1 MTYAFRKVP
10 PQGGTAREI
19 AEVINNTVDGKMNVT
34 GEVTLTNSAT
44 STVVTDVRVGAES
57 LIVFMPITAGAATEL
72 AAGGMY
78 VSSQGKQTFTVTHA
92 NNSTTRTFRFA
103 VFA

>member
-1 MTYAFRKVP
+1 MTTSFRKVSP
-10 PQGGTAREI
+10 IGASLRDTAEI
-19 AEVINNTVDGKMNVT
+19 INNCVDGKLNVT

-92 NNSTTRTFRFA
+92 NNSTARTFRFA

>member
-1 MTYAFRKVP
+1 MSTSFRKLP
-10 PQGGTAREI
+10 PIGATSRDTAEI
-19 AEVINNTVDGKMNVT
+19 VNNCVDGKMNVT

-44 STVVTDVRVGAES
+44 STVVTDIRVGAES
-57 LIVFMPITAGAATEL
+57 LIVFMPITADAATEL

-78 VSSQGKQTFTVTHA
+78 VSGQGKQTYTITHA
-92 NNSTTRTFRFA
+92 SDTTTRTFRYA

>member
-10 PQGGTAREI
+10 PGGGTAREV
-19 AEVINNTVDGKMNVT
+19 AEVVNNTVDGKMNVT

-44 STVVTDVRVGAES
+44 STVVTDIRVGAES
-57 LIVFMPITAGAATEL
+57 LIVFMPITADAATEL

-78 VSSQGKQTFTVTHA
+78 VSSQGKQTYTITHA
-92 NNSTTRTFRFA
+92 NDTTTRTFRVGIFA
-103 VFA
+103 

>member
-1 MTYAFRKVP
+1 MTTSFRKVSP
-10 PQGGTAREI
+10 IGASLRDTAEI
-19 AEVINNTVDGKMNVT
+19 VNNCVDGKLNVT

-44 STVVTDVRVGAES
+44 STVVTDIRVGADS
-57 LIVFMPITAGAATEL
+57 LIVFQPITADAATEL
-72 AAGGMY
+72 AAGSMY

-92 NNSTTRTFRFA
+92 SDTTTRTFRFA